1 MNQAKP
7 AIAASCPTPGQTPSK
22 PSYCHLGRKRGRAV
36 KQGGKRGSSHAQY
49 LGRPRNGESRRLFVC
64 AGDAPW
70 RWQRRR
76 CEDWS
81 EPRGDEGEFVGE
93 TTNNGR
99 ALPGAR
105 ERSGVIDQKA
115 AIVRYYSTRI
125 DQWTRQSLPSPP
137 AGAGVGTALG
147 GGAILEGD
155 GLSCAS
161 SGSSFSQS
169 GIST

>member
-1 MNQAKP
+1 MPSLHSQHHVQLRAKRLLSP
-7 AIAASCPTPGQTPSK
+7 QG
-22 PSYCHLGRKRGRAV
+22 HLGRKGGLAV
-36 KQGGKRGSSHAQY
+36 KQDGKCGSSHAQY
-49 LGRPRNGESRRLFVC
+49 LGRPRNDESQRPFVC
-64 AGDAPW
+64 VGDAPLALAVAAL
-70 RWQRRR
+70 RGLERATQRRGCIR
-76 CEDWS
+76 W
-81 EPRGDEGEFVGE
+81 E

-99 ALPGAR
+99 PLPGAR
-105 ERSGVIDQKA
+105 ERSGVIDQKG

-137 AGAGVGTALG
+137 AGAVVGTALG